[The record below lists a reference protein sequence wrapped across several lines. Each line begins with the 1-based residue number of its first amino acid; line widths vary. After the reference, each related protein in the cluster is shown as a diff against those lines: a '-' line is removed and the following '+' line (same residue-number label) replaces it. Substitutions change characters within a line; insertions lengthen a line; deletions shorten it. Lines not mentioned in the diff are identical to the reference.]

1 MSYSSGT
8 SEPENLLL
16 KALPESD
23 YQRLVP
29 HLKPVDLDLGTV
41 LYEPGEA
48 IAQIYFPQR
57 AVVSLVFLMENGL
70 TVEIGIVGR
79 EGTIGIPVFLGGSR
93 TISQAIVQIKGS
105 ALVMDAEVLKAEFE
119 RGGALQQLLF
129 RYTQAR
135 LTQIALNAVKNSRYT
150 IDKRLA
156 DWLLSIQDRVQTD
169 EFLLTHEFMANMLG
183 TRRPGVTEAIGVLSK
198 AGMIR
203 RSRGKITIL
212 NREELEAKAGECYQV
227 VRSEFERLLDT
238 EIG

>member
-1 MSYSSGT
+1 MPYSNST
-8 SEPENLLL
+8 SELENLLL

-29 HLKPVDLDLGTV
+29 HLRPVDLDLGTV
-41 LYEPGEA
+41 LYEPGET
-48 IAQIYFPQR
+48 IAKVYFPQR
-57 AVVSLVFLMENGL
+57 AVVSLVFLMEDGL

-79 EGTIGIPVFLGGSR
+79 EGAIGIPVFLGGNR

-119 RGGALQQLLF
+119 RGGTLQQLFL

-135 LTQIALNAVKNSRYT
+135 LTQLGLNAVKNSRYT

-169 EFLLTHEFMANMLG
+169 ELLLTHEFMANMLG

-212 NREELEAKAGECYQV
+212 NREELEAKAGECYQT
-227 VRSEFERLLDT
+227 VRNEFERLLDT

>member
-23 YQRLVP
+23 YQRLSP
-29 HLKPVDLDLGTV
+29 YLKPVDLDLGTV

-48 IAQIYFPQR
+48 IAKVYFPQR

-79 EGTIGIPVFLGGSR
+79 EGTIGIPVFLGGNC

-156 DWLLSIQDRVQTD
+156 DWLLSIQDRVQAD

-183 TRRPGVTEAIGVLSK
+183 TRRPGVTEAIGTLSK